1 MHFYD
6 QLQNENTL
14 NIILNTISLKCH
26 GFEHL
31 KNILFEYRTLYILH
45 IIETK

>member
-31 KNILFEYRTLYILH
+31 KNILFEYTIDVYTYRH
-45 IIETK
+45 